1 MSSSIC
7 SSRTLLDSEKRE
19 ESMIENRVVPAELVF
34 MVVCLMIRYERNDAR
49 WFKGGKLRVPRRGAM
64 LGNIDSSLKSKVDDR
79 EEVREKRQGNRLQ
92 RQLYENMIT
101 LLVVL
106 VLVVLLG
113 DVLNVKSKGMVT
125 STLWDES
132 KRREALWTANGILTS
147 YRAWIDLVKNS
158 LPCGL
163 APLSNQ

>member
-1 MSSSIC
+1 MLDDSKEASLG
-7 SSRTLLDSEKRE
+7 SR
-19 ESMIENRVVPAELVF
+19 
-34 MVVCLMIRYERNDAR
+34 
-49 WFKGGKLRVPRRGAM
+49 GRGVM

-125 STLWDES
+125 STL
-132 KRREALWTANGILTS
+132 
-147 YRAWIDLVKNS
+147 
-158 LPCGL
+158 
-163 APLSNQ
+163 